1 MVSGVLE
8 AGEVEGHV
16 EEDDEGAAHADD
28 EPGGLLGLPVV
39 SVPLLARVR
48 PEGSV
53 VAEERAGIGRLS

>member
-28 EPGGLLGLPVV
+28 EPGGLLELPVV

-53 VAEERAGIGRLS
+53 VAEE